1 MMETPN
7 TLNSGMCRCCS
18 SEGTFKDI
26 KTQYHWMGE
35 EEVYAEMLTDCF
47 DIKIQT
53 PEDMDNGICEVCI
66 TQLRNA
72 VNFKKQVLHTEEQ
85 FKRRLQGR
93 DVKNPIKIESA
104 EDPIDSDHLSDPDFT
119 EEYEVPIKQELE
131 EKPKAKK
138 RQAKSAT
145 PRAKKAKTDA
155 ESSQRVARRTR
166 IITIDATNQKAGI
179 KLAISP
185 NVLRLPKGGPSETR
199 KNLHNL
205 GQILLNS
212 NASPIKAH
220 DLRGYMCAFCPKRF
234 PQPQKLKKHFL
245 EEHNDDK
252 LIRRMSGSPL
262 STHVVKLDITLLN
275 CALCDT
281 DFDTLEDFILHLVEG
296 HNKKLY
302 TDVRNQLLPF
312 KFDTPELC
320 CAICSV
326 TYGSFKLL
334 QQHMNAHFRNYIC
347 KICNAGFVVER
358 LLAHHIRRHGDEKV
372 ECSECGK
379 TFINT
384 LKMRE
389 HVKRVHMGLD
399 KRNKCQ
405 FCEEKFVDYWKKVDH
420 MVKEH
425 GVPSVVLSCGACE
438 RTFAN
443 QRALARHTKKD
454 HLMERKHKCSY
465 CEMKFFS
472 SSALKKHLPKH
483 TGIKNFKCEV
493 CSKEYG
499 RKTTLREH
507 MRIHTDDR
515 RFSCA
520 HCGLAF
526 IQKCSLK
533 GHLRSKHGEIV

>member
-1 MMETPN
+1 
-7 TLNSGMCRCCS
+7 
-18 SEGTFKDI
+18 
-26 KTQYHWMGE
+26 
-35 EEVYAEMLTDCF
+35 
-47 DIKIQT
+47 
-53 PEDMDNGICEVCI
+53 
-66 TQLRNA
+66 
-72 VNFKKQVLHTEEQ
+72 
-85 FKRRLQGR
+85 
-93 DVKNPIKIESA
+93 
-104 EDPIDSDHLSDPDFT
+104 
-119 EEYEVPIKQELE
+119 
-131 EKPKAKK
+131 
-138 RQAKSAT
+138 
-145 PRAKKAKTDA
+145 
-155 ESSQRVARRTR
+155 
-166 IITIDATNQKAGI
+166 
-179 KLAISP
+179 
-185 NVLRLPKGGPSETR
+185 
-199 KNLHNL
+199 
-205 GQILLNS
+205 
-212 NASPIKAH
+212 
-220 DLRGYMCAFCPKRF
+220 MCAFCPKRF
-234 PQPQKLKKHFL
+234 PEPQKLKKHFL

-252 LIRRMSGSPL
+252 LIRRMSGMSGSPL
-262 STHVVKLDITLLN
+262 SNHVVKLDITLLN

-281 DFDTLEDFILHLVEG
+281 DFDTLEDFILHLVKV
-296 HNKKLY
+296 HNKKMY

-320 CAICSV
+320 CAICSAA
-326 TYGSFKLL
+326 YGSFKLL

-347 KICNAGFVVER
+347 RICNAGFVVER
-358 LLAHHIRRHGDEKV
+358 LLAHHIRRHGDDNV

-425 GVPSVVLSCGACE
+425 GVPSVVLNCGACE

-507 MRIHTDDR
+507 MRIHADDR